1 MNNQWR
7 LKMAYGKAL
16 KIAIGGFV
24 ALTAIGGVQASTL
37 WSNGA
42 VNTSLTGDNRCDSGP
57 SLCGNSGSTFWTV
70 FDNFNVPAASKPWV
84 VSGFDFSDF
93 LVNGPVGDYKSTAWS
108 IWSGDPLSGGHLV
121 ASGSATAALSLLIGT
136 CGSGSTCLETFTVAL
151 GVPIELL
158 AGNTY
163 YLATTNTLLPTSSG
177 EATLRAFAAGGNTAP
192 GGTTNAIM
200 RWEQS
205 NGSTSGILNSAW
217 MAGTSNNTFPGGLNI
232 NETATAFDIQGSL
245 APEPGTLTLLGIAF
259 AGLVFVQRL
268 QRKV

>member
-1 MNNQWR
+1 
-7 LKMAYGKAL
+7 MAYGKAL
-16 KIAIGGFV
+16 KVLVGVFV
-24 ALTAIGGVQASTL
+24 ALTAVSGLQASTL

-42 VNTSLTGDNRCDSGP
+42 VNTSLTGDNRCDGGP
-57 SLCGNSGSTFWTV
+57 NLCGNTGSTFWTV

-93 LVNGPVGDYKSTAWS
+93 LTNGPVGDYKSTAWS
-108 IWSGDPLSGGHLV
+108 IWNGDPLSGGKLV
-121 ASGSATAALSLLIGT
+121 ASGSATALLSLASGT
-136 CGSGSTCLETFTVAL
+136 CGTGSTCLETFTVTL

-158 AGNTY
+158 PGTTY
-163 YLATTNTLLPTSSG
+163 YLGTTNTLSPTNAN

-192 GGTTNAIM
+192 GGTVNTTT

-205 NGSTSGILNSAW
+205 DGSTSGVVGSSW
-217 MAGTSNNTFPGGLNI
+217 TAGANNYTFPGALGI
-232 NETATAFDIQGSL
+232 SETATAFDIQGSL

-259 AGLVFVQRL
+259 ASFAFVQRQRR